1 MKFFISTALVVLSVT
16 TQLSHADKPQALKS
30 QVLKPQVLKPQELW
44 QQQGF
49 LQPESVLANET
60 TKELYVSN
68 MNGQP
73 LEANGKGYISRV
85 SPKGAILE
93 KEWIT
98 GLNAPKGMAHKGNWL
113 YVADLQ
119 TLHIIDIEKGQL
131 HQSIKVNGSKMLND
145 IATDT
150 QGNVYVSDMLAGG
163 IYRLKNQKI
172 EQWISA
178 KTIPHPNGL
187 YFDQATSTLILGTWG
202 EGLQDD
208 FSTTVLGGLFSI
220 NISSAEITPLKGAQ
234 NIGNL
239 DGITKIAGV
248 IYFNDWINGNV
259 YRYQNETTSLVFNA
273 GKNAADISSWNNQL
287 LVPMMFSE
295 RLDAYIIN

>member
-1 MKFFISTALVVLSVT
+1 MKSFISTALVLLSVT
-16 TQLSHADKPQALKS
+16 THLSYADKPQTLEH
-30 QVLKPQVLKPQELW
+30 QMLKPQTLKPQTLW

-49 LQPESVLANET
+49 QQPESVLANES

-85 SPKGAILE
+85 SLQGEIVE

-98 GLNAPKGMAHKGNWL
+98 GLNAPKGMAISGNWL

-119 TLHIIDIEKGQL
+119 TLHIIDINDGKL
-131 HQSIKVNGSKMLND
+131 HQSIKVSDSKMLND
-145 IATDT
+145 IATDA
-150 QGNVYVSDMLAGG
+150 QGNVYISDMLAGG

-172 EQWISA
+172 EQWISP

-187 YFDQATSTLILGTWG
+187 YFDQTASTLILGTWG

-208 FSTTVLGGLFSI
+208 FTTKVLGGLFSI
-220 NISSAEITPLKGAQ
+220 NISSAEMTPLEGAQ
-234 NIGNL
+234 KIGNV
-239 DGITKIAGV
+239 DGLTKIADV
-248 IYFNDWINGNV
+248 LYFNDWINGNV
-259 YRYQNETTSLVFNA
+259 YRYQNETTSLIFNA
-273 GKNAADISSWNNQL
+273 GKNAADISSWGNQL
-287 LVPMMFSE
+287 LVQMMFSE
-295 RLDAYIIN
+295 RIDSFLIQ

>member
-1 MKFFISTALVVLSVT
+1 MKRLAFIFFLLNSILV
-16 TQLSHADKPQALKS
+16 QQSHADSPQR
-30 QVLKPQVLKPQELW
+30 LW

-49 LQPESVLANET
+49 LQPESILHNEK
-60 TKELYVSN
+60 TKEHYVSN
-68 MNGQP
+68 INGKP

-85 SPKGAILE
+85 SLTGEIVD

-98 GLNAPKGMAHKGNWL
+98 GLDAPKGMAISGNWL

-119 TLHIIDIEKGQL
+119 TLHIIDIEKGLL
-131 HQSIKVNGSKMLND
+131 HKSIKVEGTKMLND
-145 IATDT
+145 IAADT
-150 QGNVYVSDMLAGG
+150 QGNIYISDMLAGG
-163 IYRLKNQKI
+163 IYRLKNQKV
-172 EQWISA
+172 EQWINA
-178 KTIPHPNGL
+178 NTIPHPNGL

-208 FSTTVLGGLFSI
+208 FSTTVLGGLYSI
-220 NISSAEITPLKGAQ
+220 NTSSAEITPLKGAQ
-234 NIGNL
+234 EIGNI
-239 DGITKIAGV
+239 DGVTKIAGD

-259 YRYQNETTSLVFNA
+259 YRYKNETVTTLFNA

-295 RLDAYIIN
+295 RIDSYLIK